1 MFPEKIRKPE
11 RIITAPM
18 IRTTQPQVL
27 TSFVSGSS
35 VSPRAFS
42 TWFELVTARNPS
54 ITLKT
59 PTMMIMIPAKVFQ
72 PAPEL
77 S

>member
-1 MFPEKIRKPE
+1 
-11 RIITAPM
+11 M

-27 TSFVSGSS
+27 RSFVSGSCD
-35 VSPRAFS
+35 VPGAFL

-54 ITLKT
+54 ITLKI

-72 PAPEL
+72 PVPLL